1 MSKIK
6 ADLLKEI
13 SKKANKMK
21 ERRTNT
27 SKKSLEESIFS
38 FLQFIE
44 ESRKLYNNNSYP
56 HELIQIEKEKLE
68 LELKHLDKD
77 VKITVEQD
85 VDYNNPENEGMIRGI
100 TVWWSL
106 HYISQNK
113 CDPSIYFDVTNILL
127 GGL

>member
-13 SKKANKMK
+13 SQKANKIK
-21 ERRTNT
+21 ERRVAAPTKT
-27 SKKSLEESIFS
+27 LDELVLV
-38 FLQFIE
+38 FLQFVE
-44 ESRKLYNNNSYP
+44 ESRKLYNNKGYP
-56 HELIQIEKEKLE
+56 HGLIQIEKEKLE
-68 LELKHLDKD
+68 HELRHIDKG
-77 VKITVEQD
+77 VKVSIEQD
-85 VDYNNPENEGMIRGI
+85 VDYNNLENEGMIRGI
-100 TVWWSL
+100 TVWWSG